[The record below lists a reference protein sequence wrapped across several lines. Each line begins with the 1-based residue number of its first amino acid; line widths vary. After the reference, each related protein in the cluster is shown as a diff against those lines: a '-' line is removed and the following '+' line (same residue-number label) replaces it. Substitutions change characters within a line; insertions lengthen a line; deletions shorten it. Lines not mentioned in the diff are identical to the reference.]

1 MAQPE
6 SAGGESV
13 SEESAQEST
22 NAGQVRLERLYL
34 KDASFESP
42 SSPAIFTTSWE
53 PQVELEINNRSQKVG
68 ESHYEVVLSVTATA
82 KQQDK
87 TAFIVEVQQ
96 AAIFAISG
104 LADDVVHR
112 VMGTV
117 CPNTLFPYVR
127 EAVDSLV
134 VRGGFPALHLAPVN
148 FDAAYADSVKKRREQ
163 AH

>member
-1 MAQPE
+1 MAQSE

-13 SEESAQEST
+13 SDESAQDGNS
-22 NAGQVRLERLYL
+22 GQVRLERLYL

-42 SSPAIFTTSWE
+42 SSPAIFTANWE

-68 ESHYEVVLSVTATA
+68 ETHYEVVLSVTATA

-96 AAIFAISG
+96 AAVFAISG
-104 LADDVVHR
+104 LADNVVHR

-148 FDAAYADSVKKRREQ
+148 FEAAYADSVKKRREQ

>member
-1 MAQPE
+1 MSDEAATATD
-6 SAGGESV
+6 S
-13 SEESAQEST
+13 
-22 NAGQVRLERLYL
+22 AGQVRLERLYL
-34 KDASFESP
+34 KDVSFESP
-42 SSPAIFTTSWE
+42 SSPQVFTQAWE
-53 PQVELEINNRSQKVG
+53 PQIDLEINNRSQKVG
-68 ESHYEVVLSVTATA
+68 ETHYEVVLSVTATA
-82 KQQDK
+82 KQKDK

-96 AAIFAISG
+96 AGIFAISG
-104 LADDVVHR
+104 LEESVVHR

-148 FDAAYADSVKKRREQ
+148 FDAAYADALKQQRDQ

>member
-1 MAQPE
+1 M
-6 SAGGESV
+6 
-13 SEESAQEST
+13 SEDPGDENQ

-34 KDASFESP
+34 KDVSFESP
-42 SSPAIFTTSWE
+42 SSPQVFTQAWE
-53 PQVELEINNRSQKVG
+53 PQIDLEINNRSQKVG
-68 ESHYEVVLSVTATA
+68 DSHYVVVLSVTATA
-82 KQQDK
+82 KQKDK

-96 AAIFAISG
+96 AGIYAISG
-104 LADDVVHR
+104 LEVSVVHR
-112 VMGTV
+112 VLGTV

-148 FDAAYADSVKKRREQ
+148 FDAAYADALNKQRNQ

>member
-1 MAQPE
+1 MSEASPE
-6 SAGGESV
+6 A
-13 SEESAQEST
+13 SE

-34 KDASFESP
+34 KDVSFESP
-42 SSPAIFTTSWE
+42 SSPQVFTQAWE
-53 PQVELEINNRSQKVG
+53 PKIDLEINNRSQKVG
-68 ESHYEVVLSVTATA
+68 ETHYEIVLSVTATA

-96 AAIFAISG
+96 AGIFAISG
-104 LADDVVHR
+104 LEERVIHR

-127 EAVDSLV
+127 ETVDSLV

-148 FDAAYADSVKKRREQ
+148 FDAAYADALKAQRDQ